1 MWQGSPVSSLQE
13 LVDLLRSENATL
25 LEDLG
30 NAGGDLADCYQE
42 KEKLKTEISRPEVS
56 LGDSNASI
64 ATLQKEA
71 EKWRTLAEYYQNSL
85 IQWSDGI
92 NQISQFLQSLKTEIP
107 VVPLGYDWT
116 QWR

>member
-42 KEKLKTEISRPEVS
+42 KEKLKTEISRLEVS

-64 ATLQKEA
+64 ATLQEEA
-71 EKWRTLAEYYQNSL
+71 EKWRALAEYHQSSL

-92 NQISQFLQSLKTEIP
+92 NQISRFLQGLKTEIP
-107 VVPLGYDWT
+107 VVPLSYDWT
-116 QWR
+116 QWK